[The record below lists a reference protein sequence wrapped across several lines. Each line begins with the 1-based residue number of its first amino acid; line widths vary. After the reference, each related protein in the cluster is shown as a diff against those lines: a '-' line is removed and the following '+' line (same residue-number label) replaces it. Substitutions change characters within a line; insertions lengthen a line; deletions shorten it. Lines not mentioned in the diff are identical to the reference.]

1 MSTLADYKL
10 HMYNVKPKANTKKK
24 NKKIQCRFKENTI
37 GKLKLNSK
45 NVQVTHRK
53 KKIGDRK

>member
-24 NKKIQCRFKENTI
+24 TKQKDT
-37 GKLKLNSK
+37 
-45 NVQVTHRK
+45 V
-53 KKIGDRK
+53 

>member
-24 NKKIQCRFKENTI
+24 IKRYSVDLKKT
-37 GKLKLNSK
+37 L
-45 NVQVTHRK
+45 
-53 KKIGDRK
+53 